1 MVIMKMV
8 ELSCLMR
15 GTNTNKTRDL
25 CVLKPASLSYK
36 RHKEI
41 LKDYAR
47 RIMPYV

>member
-1 MVIMKMV
+1 
-8 ELSCLMR
+8 MR
-15 GTNTNKTRDL
+15 HGIFA
-25 CVLKPASLSYK
+25 LKPAALSYK